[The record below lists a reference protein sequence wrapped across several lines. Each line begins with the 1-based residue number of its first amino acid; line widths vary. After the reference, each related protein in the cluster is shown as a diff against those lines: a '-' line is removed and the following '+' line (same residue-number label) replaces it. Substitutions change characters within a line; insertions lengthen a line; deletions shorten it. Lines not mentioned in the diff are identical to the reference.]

1 MNKENMV
8 KEMRELESRLHAYE
22 HAMGVM
28 EYDAVTAAPSE
39 SFKGRGETLAYLSE
53 ISHNLFICES
63 TRNLLE
69 ELSKIKNELEFQ
81 EQRELEKLTEE
92 FDHES
97 KIPTDEFVAYRK
109 LLNESESVWHEAK
122 LKSDFS
128 MFEPFLEKIVDENI
142 RIAGYYDNS
151 KKPYDVLLDQYEKGF
166 TTSELDKYFEDIGRT
181 LIPLVREVE
190 SSSVK
195 IDDSFLKRN
204 YPAHLQKKFAL
215 YLMKIQGIDDRYCS
229 LGETEHP
236 FTTNFNK
243 YDVRI
248 TTHYY
253 ENNVA
258 SSMYSVIHEGGHAL
272 YELNTDDRLSD
283 TCLAT
288 GTSMGIHEGQ
298 SRFYENI
305 IGRSRQYI
313 SLVFPKLK
321 EIFPDQL
328 NDVNENDFYMAVN
341 KSEPSLVRTEAD
353 ELTYSLHI
361 MVRYE
366 IEKLLIS
373 KEIKVHDL
381 PGLWNEMMKKYLGI
395 TVPNDRKGVLQ
406 DSHWSSGSFG
416 YFPSYSL
423 GSAYGAQI
431 LDSMN
436 REFDV
441 MGAVSE
447 GHIENIT
454 SWLTKKIFKY
464 GSELKP
470 KEIIKNCC
478 SAEFTPQYYLDYLS
492 SKYKKIYKL

>member
-1 MNKENMV
+1 
-8 KEMRELESRLHAYE
+8 
-22 HAMGVM
+22 
-28 EYDAVTAAPSE
+28 
-39 SFKGRGETLAYLSE
+39 
-53 ISHNLFICES
+53 
-63 TRNLLE
+63 
-69 ELSKIKNELEFQ
+69 
-81 EQRELEKLTEE
+81 
-92 FDHES
+92 
-97 KIPTDEFVAYRK
+97 
-109 LLNESESVWHEAK
+109 
-122 LKSDFS
+122 
-128 MFEPFLEKIVDENI
+128 
-142 RIAGYYDNS
+142 
-151 KKPYDVLLDQYEKGF
+151 
-166 TTSELDKYFEDIGRT
+166 
-181 LIPLVREVE
+181 
-190 SSSVK
+190 
-195 IDDSFLKRN
+195 
-204 YPAHLQKKFAL
+204 
-215 YLMKIQGIDDRYCS
+215 
-229 LGETEHP
+229 
-236 FTTNFNK
+236 
-243 YDVRI
+243 
-248 TTHYY
+248 
-253 ENNVA
+253 
-258 SSMYSVIHEGGHAL
+258 
-272 YELNTDDRLSD
+272 
-283 TCLAT
+283 
-288 GTSMGIHEGQ
+288 MGIHEGQ